1 MPTSSRTLRTLKRA
15 AAAWRAAARHRGPR
29 AAAAKSRFLRFCRVC
44 QTPGSP
50 CAQRIARSRGSA
62 VPYTAWT
69 KRRRR
74 TGQQRDMGG
83 SLLRSQS
90 GDFGMAILDPF
101 SGRSSPNLTFELLRP
116 RFPVS
121 TSNVGSREHLAALP
135 WSLHAT
141 PCSKPAKIGYFGP
154 FSTRSSANLVFEL
167 LKPAFSVS
175 TSKVGCKGH
184 PLELISDFRVSRY
197 S

>member
-1 MPTSSRTLRTLKRA
+1 MPCCQAPCSS
-15 AAAWRAAARHRGPR
+15 
-29 AAAAKSRFLRFCRVC
+29 
-44 QTPGSP
+44 
-50 CAQRIARSRGSA
+50 CAYRILRSRRSA
-62 VPYTAWT
+62 VPCAAWT
-69 KRRRR
+69 KRRQRA
-74 TGQQRDMGG
+74 GQLRGMGG
-83 SLLRSQS
+83 SLMSSQS
-90 GDFGMAILDPF
+90 HDFGTAILDPF

-175 TSKVGCKGH
+175 TSNIGCRGH
-184 PLELISDFRVSRY
+184 PLELISDLKVSR
-197 S
+197 